1 MSDPS
6 RTLPSSPA
14 KVPARV
20 WGGTGLLVVG
30 RLWSSACTLLT
41 LFLLARHLEPEGFG
55 RLTFY
60 LALFLMLDSL
70 ADMGTGQIAVQW
82 TAHRPERVHGVL
94 RVTRRIR
101 LVTGLTGTLLVGGGA
116 LLAGEPGAPWILLAG
131 LYQLTH
137 TLELSTLVFK
147 NRIAWA
153 RPVAIRA
160 VASSLSLGFVL
171 LFWWRDVR
179 EPALYLLAIAM
190 GSALGNLL
198 LHVVGR
204 AHLPRSGTEQ
214 ISLRPLLR
222 AALPI
227 GIASLCQQTY
237 FYVDNIFVRA
247 FEGPAPLGHY
257 NVAVRIM
264 SYGIM
269 VAVYASLAALPWLTR
284 ERDAGRLRAAAG
296 RLARPMFALA
306 GLGTGLLWPWCEE
319 LLALFGPGFSSA
331 GPSLRWLLLATLAVY
346 VGAVFLTAVVASGR
360 SGAVLKI
367 ALAGLAVNLV
377 GNALLVPALGL
388 EGAAMATFATELTV
402 ALAAAACLR
411 RSGQHVFSLSAAAGW
426 AAGPVLFYV
435 GLQLSNLFAP

>member
-1 MSDPS
+1 M
-6 RTLPSSPA
+6 
-14 KVPARV
+14 
-20 WGGTGLLVVG
+20 VVG
-30 RLWSSACTLLT
+30 RMWGSACTLLT
-41 LFLLARHLEPEGFG
+41 LFLLARHLEPAGFG

-82 TAHRPERVHGVL
+82 TANRPERVYGVL
-94 RVTRRIR
+94 RVTRRMR
-101 LVTGLTGTLLVGGGA
+101 LITGLAGVLLVGSGA
-116 LLAGEPGAPWILLAG
+116 LLLGEPGAKWILLAS

-160 VASSLSLGFVL
+160 VAASLSLGFVL
-171 LFWWRDVR
+171 LFLSRDVT
-179 EPALYLLAIAM
+179 EPAIYLLAIAM
-190 GSALGNLL
+190 GSSLGNLL

-204 AHLPRSGTEQ
+204 GHLPRSGSEQ
-214 ISLRPLLR
+214 VSWRPLLL

-237 FYVDNIFVRA
+237 FYVDNLFVRA
-247 FEGPAPLGHY
+247 LEGQATLGYY

-269 VAVYASLAALPWLTR
+269 VAVFASLAALPWLTR
-284 ERDAGRLRAAAG
+284 ERDAGRLGAAAG

-346 VGAVFLTAVVASGR
+346 VGAVLLTAVVASGR

-367 ALAGLAVNLV
+367 ALAGLAVNLA
-377 GNALLVPALGL
+377 GNALLVPNLGM

-402 ALAAAACLR
+402 AFAAAATLR
-411 RSGQHVFSLSAAAGW
+411 RAGQQVFSMSSAAGW
-426 AAGPVLFYV
+426 AAGPALFYL
-435 GLQLSNLFAP
+435 GLLLSNLLPL